1 MAAWSIRWAQP
12 VSTNGAGDVWDDR
25 YSNGTLETRVRVLD
39 SASVPGGESKPPF
52 RGDHV
57 GSLLRP
63 QGLKAARE
71 AALGADAAD
80 TNLGPHGNPELGAAE
95 DRCIREVVAM
105 QERCGLRSATDG
117 ELRRRSWWLEL
128 LMSWDGI
135 AAHRTGNSELK
146 WRSADGSEQPFSRI
160 WVTGPIRRRDPAVVR
175 AFEFLAAATRVTAKV
190 TLPAPSSVHLYAA
203 GDKGILDG
211 HYDDVDEFWEDLT
224 AAYRGEIA
232 ALVEAGA
239 RYIQLDDTALAML
252 CDARIRETVKGWG
265 HEPDALM
272 REYARRINDV
282 LAGLPE
288 EVAAT
293 LHECRG
299 NREGHHAAEGG
310 YDPVADVLFNEVQVD
325 GYFLDYDSSR
335 AGTFEPLRS
344 LPKGDKVVVLGLV
357 SSKTPELEDADELRR
372 QIDRASRF
380 APIEQL
386 AIGPQCGFASSVKG
400 NPLSEQQQ
408 WDKLARVVETATDV
422 WGGL

>member
-1 MAAWSIRWAQP
+1 MAAWCIGSAKP
-12 VSTNGAGDVWDDR
+12 VSTNAAGDVWGDR
-25 YSNGTLETRVRVLD
+25 YLIDMLETQVRVLD
-39 SASVPGGESKPPF
+39 CASVPRGESTPPF

-63 QGLKAARE
+63 QALKRARE
-71 AALGADAAD
+71 AALGPDAAD
-80 TNLGPHGNPELGAAE
+80 TNLGPHGNPELTAAE
-95 DRCIREVVAM
+95 DRCIRDVVAK
-105 QERCGLRSATDG
+105 QEACGLQSATDG

-135 AAHRTGNSELK
+135 AAHRTGSTELK
-146 WRSADGSEQPFSRI
+146 WRAADGSEQPFSRI
-160 WVTGPIRRRDPAVVR
+160 WVTGPIARRDPAVVR
-175 AFEFLAAATRVTAKV
+175 AFEFLAATTQVTAKV

-203 GDKGILDG
+203 GDKGIREG

-272 REYARRINDV
+272 REYARRINGV
-282 LAGLPE
+282 LAGVPDD
-288 EVAAT
+288 VAVT

-299 NREGHHAAEGG
+299 NREGHYAAEGG
-310 YDPVADVLFNEVQVD
+310 YDPVADVLFNEVHVD
-325 GYFLDYDSSR
+325 GYFLEYDSSR

-357 SSKTPELEDADELRR
+357 SSKTPELEHADELRR
-372 QIDRASRF
+372 QIDRASGF

-386 AIGPQCGFASSVKG
+386 SLGPQCGFASSVKG

-408 WDKLARVVETATDV
+408 WDKLARVVEVATDV
-422 WGGL
+422 WAGL